1 MVVDISPLLLLLS
14 LHQSFAKLCI
24 FLLFLCQ
31 NSSSLGTPDF
41 CLTLKCYFLLCIKLH
56 ALSCA
61 GVGLWKDAWCDLT
74 YFSYFLFCF
83 VLNSAYGSRHVCS
96 FSNLKASCLEP
107 VFVTCGS
114 VTCRNIFKTSVL
126 MALQFEIQ
134 ETEQYVLRHCR

>member
-1 MVVDISPLLLLLS
+1 M
-14 LHQSFAKLCI
+14 
-24 FLLFLCQ
+24 LFLCQ

-61 GVGLWKDAWCDLT
+61 GVGLWKDAWCNLT

-96 FSNLKASCLEP
+96 FSDLKASCLEP
-107 VFVTCGS
+107 VFVTSGS
-114 VTCRNIFKTSVL
+114 VTCRNIFKTVCWWPCSLKFKKQNNMYSGIVGDSTVEFRFKKQTFKSVP
-126 MALQFEIQ
+126 FF
-134 ETEQYVLRHCR
+134 